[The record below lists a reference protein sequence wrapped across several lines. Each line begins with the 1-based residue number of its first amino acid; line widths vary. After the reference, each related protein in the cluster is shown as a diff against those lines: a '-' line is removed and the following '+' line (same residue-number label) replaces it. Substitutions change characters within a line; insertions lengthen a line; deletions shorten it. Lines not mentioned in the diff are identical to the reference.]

1 VRASENVI
9 VGLAVADFSD
19 RCPQIGGGVSIF
31 TALSTMTFQS
41 LRSLSL
47 RVPMA
52 AVAGAMALLSGGAAQ
67 AGDDIFEVRPG
78 SFYAA
83 SSLGFIDARS
93 YSCTGSSSC
102 SRDQIGGKVF
112 GGWRFTPN
120 LAAEV
125 SYYYLGAYQATKDA
139 VQPANVISSRTLKNK
154 AVSVG
159 IDWSGELLGVL
170 TQHIRFGLARV
181 ITTGTE
187 SFGNGTTLSV
197 NENNLKPFVGL
208 GMSYQINEHVR
219 IYQSFDYM
227 RNRDNNHFHMYSMGL
242 GIEN

>member
-1 VRASENVI
+1 MI
-9 VGLAVADFSD
+9 VGLAVADFAD
-19 RCPQIGGGVSIF
+19 RCPQIGGGISSF

-41 LRSLSL
+41 LRFLSP

-52 AVAGAMALLSGGAAQ
+52 LAAGAVALMVSGAAH

-93 YSCTGSSSC
+93 YSCTGSASC
-102 SRDQIGGKVF
+102 SRDQIGGKLF

-125 SYYYLGAYQATKDA
+125 SYYYLGTYQATKDA
-139 VQPANVISSRTLKNK
+139 VQPANAISSRTLKNK

-159 IDWSGELLGVL
+159 IDWSNELFQVL
-170 TQHIRFGLARV
+170 TQHIRFGFARV

-187 SFGNGTTLSV
+187 SYGNGTTVNV

-208 GMSYQINEHVR
+208 GLSYQASEHVR

-227 RNRDNNHFHMYSMGL
+227 RNRDNNHFHMYSMGV